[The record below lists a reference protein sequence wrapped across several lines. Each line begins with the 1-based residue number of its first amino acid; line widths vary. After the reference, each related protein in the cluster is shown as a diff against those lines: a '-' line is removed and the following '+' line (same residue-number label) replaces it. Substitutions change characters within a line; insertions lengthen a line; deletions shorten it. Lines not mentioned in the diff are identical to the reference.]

1 MSDIKMSV
9 CGSCGFKWPTGQHGE
24 HSCSSYLVTENASL
38 KARIDELVFSL
49 DDRDCYIADADMKN
63 SGLQA
68 RIAELESLIK
78 EADDYLN
85 TNKLTTICN
94 GSILHAAFKEAI
106 KDEKGS

>member
-38 KARIDELVFSL
+38 KARVDELVFSL

-68 RIAELESLIK
+68 RIAELETALTNIK
-78 EADDYLN
+78 KHQEAVIVGMPQLSSVWQIAS
-85 TNKLTTICN
+85 KAL
-94 GSILHAAFKEAI
+94 
-106 KDEKGS
+106 EK